1 MTLSV
6 DVKRLIGSMHLDV
19 SFTVEA
25 GETIAIVGP
34 NGAGKSSLL
43 RMIAGLSAADEGRI
57 TWNGADWDDASSGEF
72 VPTEKRPVSYVF
84 QDHAL
89 IPHLNVLDNVAF
101 GVRASGGRRRVA
113 RERATHA
120 LSDVGSLEL
129 ADRMPSE
136 LSGGESQTVAIA
148 RALATNPELMLFDE
162 PFAALDAGARA
173 QARRLFASMSN
184 ESLARILVTHD
195 AVDALTLAD
204 RIVALESGSIVQ
216 VGTPSDVLA
225 TPRSHF
231 VAEILGFNPLSGE
244 LHGDQLSIGAM
255 NLTVGAHEVSDG
267 PVIAI
272 IRPRSV
278 SLHRTRPEG
287 SPRNVW
293 NTAIAAV
300 DRTSDRVRV
309 QLGAPLHIAV
319 EVTPAGF
326 EALATGVGEELWA
339 SVKASEIAVHPA

>member
-6 DVKRLIGSMHLDV
+6 DVKRSVGLVHLDAA
-19 SFTVEA
+19 FTMDA
-25 GETIAIVGP
+25 GETVAIVGP
-34 NGAGKSSLL
+34 NGAGKTSLL
-43 RMIAGLSAADEGRI
+43 RTIAGLSAADEGRI
-57 TWNGADWDDASSGEF
+57 TWNGADWDDVSSGVF
-72 VPTEKRPVSYVF
+72 VPPEQRPVSYVF

-89 IPHLNVLDNVAF
+89 IPHLKVLDNVAF
-101 GVRASGGRRRVA
+101 GIRARGGRRKDA
-113 RERATHA
+113 REQAIAA
-120 LSDVGSLEL
+120 LSTVGSLEF

-162 PFAALDAGARA
+162 PFAALDAGARV
-173 QARRLFASMSN
+173 QARRLFASTRNDSM
-184 ESLARILVTHD
+184 ARILVTHD

-204 RIVALESGSIVQ
+204 RIIAFESGSIVQ
-216 VGTPSDVLA
+216 VGTPSELLA

-244 LHGDQLSIGAM
+244 LQGDQLSMGEM
-255 NLTVGAHEVSDG
+255 RLTVGAHEAPDG
-267 PVIAI
+267 DVTAI

-278 SLHRTRPEG
+278 SLHRVRPEG

-293 NTAIAAV
+293 STSIDAV

-309 QLGAPLHIAV
+309 QLGAPLQIAV

-326 EALATGVGEELWA
+326 EALATDIGEELWA

>member
-6 DVKRLIGSMHLDV
+6 DVRRLVGSLQLDA
-19 SFTVEA
+19 SFAVEP
-25 GETIAIVGP
+25 GETVAVVGP
-34 NGAGKSSLL
+34 NGSGKTSLL

-57 TWNGADWDDASSGEF
+57 TWNGTVWDDASSGEF
-72 VPTEKRPVSYVF
+72 VSPEQRPLSYVF

-101 GVRASGGRRRVA
+101 GVRANGGRRRVA
-113 RERATHA
+113 RERATRA
-120 LSDVGSLEL
+120 LTDVGSLEL

-148 RALATNPELMLFDE
+148 RALATDPKLMLFDE

-173 QARRLFASMSN
+173 KARRLFASMGN

-204 RIVALESGSIVQ
+204 RIIALESGSIVQ
-216 VGTPSDVLA
+216 VGTPSELLA

-231 VAEILGFNPLSGE
+231 VAEILGFNPMSGE
-244 LHGDQLSIGAM
+244 LSGDQLSIGTM
-255 NLTVGAHEVSDG
+255 ILTVGAHEAPDG
-267 PVIAI
+267 SVIAI

-278 SLHRTRPEG
+278 SLHRSRPEG

-293 NTAIAAV
+293 RTSITTV

-326 EALATGVGEELWA
+326 EALLTDTGEELWA

>member
-6 DVKRLIGSMHLDV
+6 DVRRRIGSTKLDV
-19 SFTVEA
+19 AFTVEA
-25 GETIAIVGP
+25 GETVAVVGP
-34 NGAGKSSLL
+34 NGAGKTSLL
-43 RMIAGLSAADEGRI
+43 RTIAGLSAADEGQV
-57 TWNGADWDDASSGEF
+57 TWSGSAWDDAASGAF
-72 VPTEKRPVSYVF
+72 VPPEQRPVSYVF

-89 IPHLNVLDNVAF
+89 IPHLNVLNNVAF
-101 GVRASGGRRRVA
+101 GLRARGVRRRVA
-113 RERATHA
+113 REQAMAA
-120 LSDVGSLEL
+120 LNMVGGLEL

-136 LSGGESQTVAIA
+136 LSGGESQSVAIA
-148 RALATNPELMLFDE
+148 RALVTEPELMLFDE
-162 PFAALDAGARA
+162 PFAALDASARA
-173 QARRLFASMSN
+173 HARRLFSSTKDTSRAQ
-184 ESLARILVTHD
+184 ILVTHD

-204 RIVALESGSIVQ
+204 RIIALESGSIVQ
-216 VGTPSDVLA
+216 VGTPSELLA

-244 LHGDQLSIGAM
+244 LHGDRLSMGAM
-255 NLTVGAHEVSDG
+255 SLTVGAHEVPDG
-267 PVIAI
+267 NVIAI

-278 SLHRTRPEG
+278 SLHRVRPEG

-293 NTAIAAV
+293 STSIEAV

-309 QLGAPLHIAV
+309 QLGAPLQIAV

-326 EALATGVGEELWA
+326 EALAIDVGEDLWA